1 MASEAIAAAR
11 RVWEKFDT
19 GFPFTYRF
27 MDDTFDA
34 MYRSDNR
41 TRNLFNVF
49 ALLAIFISCLG
60 LLGLVTFTAETKTK
74 EIGIRKVLGATVAN
88 IIGMLSK
95 EFLLLVG
102 VALLVAFPVARYFM
116 TKMLQQYA
124 YRISLSWWI
133 FALAAVAVIVLTVL
147 SVGIQA
153 YRAATANPIKA
164 IKTE

>member
-1 MASEAIAAAR
+1 
-11 RVWEKFDT
+11 
-19 GFPFTYRF
+19 

-34 MYRSDNR
+34 MYRDDNR
-41 TRNLFNVF
+41 TRLLFNVF
-49 ALLAIFISCLG
+49 ALVAIFISCLG

-74 EIGIRKVLGATVAN
+74 EIGIRKVLGATVTN

-95 EFLLLVG
+95 EFLWLVA
-102 VALLVAFPVARYFM
+102 VALLVAFPVAWYIM
-116 TKMLQQYA
+116 EKMLQQYA

-133 FALAAVAVIVLTVL
+133 FALAALAVVVLTVL

-153 YRAATANPIKA
+153 YRAATANPVDA